1 MSSTDEQRAI
11 SGSSAGGKRIRL
23 NLDEST
29 TSAKVYIEMPAAHKV
44 NFSQT
49 NFTFNLSRKEVPW
62 RRDREKAN
70 A

>member
-44 NFSQT
+44 NFS
-49 NFTFNLSRKEVPW
+49 
-62 RRDREKAN
+62 
-70 A
+70 